1 MKYLVYLG
9 IGIVVTIVFFI
20 LSCSD
25 GFNIYEQLFFNQGYN
40 DKMFNLNMYPVI
52 AAITIGLA
60 WGGAAIYYYAI
71 NSVKFDRW
79 YHWLAVLGVVAV
91 LTPVVCYIYNDTV
104 FADNGLMYITESI
117 MFELQT
123 VLFAALL
130 FIVASF
136 SMRWWSSNC
145 RHTPIPQ

>member
-1 MKYLVYLG
+1 MKHLVYLG

-136 SMRWWSSNC
+136 
-145 RHTPIPQ
+145 

>member
-1 MKYLVYLG
+1 MKHLVYL
-9 IGIVVTIVFFI
+9 IAGIVITVLFFI

-25 GFNIYEQLFFNQGYN
+25 GFNIWEQMFFNQGYN
-40 DKMFNLNMYPVI
+40 DKMYNLNMYPVI
-52 AAITIGLA
+52 AAITILVA

-79 YHWLAVLGVVAV
+79 YHWLAVMAVVAV
-91 LTPVVCYIYNDTV
+91 VAPVICYIYNDAV
-104 FADNGLMYITESI
+104 FADNGLVYIGESI
-117 MFELQT
+117 KFEMQT

-130 FIVASF
+130 YVVASY

>member
-1 MKYLVYLG
+1 MKHLVYL
-9 IGIVVTIVFFI
+9 ICGIVVTALFFI
-20 LSCSD
+20 LSCTDS
-25 GFNIYEQLFFNQGYN
+25 FNIYEVMYFSQGFN
-40 DKMFNLNMYPVI
+40 DKMYNLSMYPVI
-52 AAITIGLA
+52 AAITIIVA

-79 YHWLAVLGVVAV
+79 YHWLAVMAVVVV
-91 LTPVVCYIYNDTV
+91 LAPVICYIYNDSV
-104 FADNGLMYITESI
+104 FADNGIMYVGESI
-117 MFELQT
+117 QFEMQT

-130 FIVASF
+130 YIVASY